1 MENHPQ
7 SMKIQCH
14 YCSSTF
20 PTKLALK
27 HHIEGCVTKFELLH
41 HTRTRGND
49 SGKDKD
55 VSSDKDTHTD
65 TTTTTN
71 TASTVNTVSS
81 SDKADQQG

>member
-1 MENHPQ
+1 MKNHSQ

-27 HHIEGCVTKFELLH
+27 HHIECCVTKFELLH

-49 SGKDKD
+49 SSKDKD

-65 TTTTTN
+65 TTTTN
-71 TASTVNTVSS
+71 TASTVSTVSS